1 MIHQCRSSPLSW
13 LTGARVCLY
22 DSLSVCLF
30 DCLCVCLY
38 DSLQV
43 TWLWHSDGV
52 ERSFSLLWLALPLS
66 LSLSL
71 LFTLKLSHLAS
82 PSLSHSLSLLPITS
96 FPHSLLRDDT
106 QDKIYFKNQTFKHWI
121 FPTLLYFD
129 HIVHTICI
137 NVYVLIYYIQNADLQ
152 REVFLDDSE
161 EMEKNNFL

>member
-1 MIHQCRSSPLSW
+1 MQEFAFIWVDWSSCMSVW
-13 LTGARVCLY
+13 ESVCV
-22 DSLSVCLF
+22 SVWLSVCLSVWQSTGNMVVTQWW
-30 DCLCVCLY
+30 CWEE
-38 DSLQV
+38 LQ
-43 TWLWHSDGV
+43 S
-52 ERSFSLLWLALPLS
+52 ALTSSPS

-121 FPTLLYFD
+121 FPTLLYSD
-129 HIVHTICI
+129 HIVHIHTICI